1 LVKQAVLH
9 NELESILGPERV
21 FAHDEAS
28 SYAVDGMVPQAVALP
43 STVEEVAEVMRLAY
57 RERAA
62 VIPWGGGTG
71 MSVGN
76 LPQRYDIALSLTRLN
91 AVVEHEPA
99 DLTATVLAGKTL
111 ADFQDHLSSAGQ
123 FLPLDP
129 PSPAEATIGG
139 IVATNAAGP
148 SRHAHGTARDLVLGL
163 RFVQADGRVIKA
175 GGKVVKNVAGYDM
188 CRLFIGSMGTLGVI
202 VEACF
207 RLTPAPK
214 TQLTLAVAVASAQEA
229 YRLTGRAAG
238 LSLRAVELLN
248 AAAARQVDGLP
259 PVPEDGFVLLLA
271 ASGSAEAVQRT
282 REGVAAL
289 ANPTVIEA
297 ASAGLW
303 QEVGRLAQP
312 PADGIATRFSV
323 LPSRA
328 PELIEQVETIGL
340 AMARPPRIA
349 CHLTTGIVHNAWPPP
364 PSAEAES
371 AGRAGEG
378 PEADLRLVTSL
389 RQAVT
394 SLGGTMIVEAAP
406 AALKEALDVWGE
418 PGADFPLMRS
428 LKEQFD
434 PQGILS
440 PGRFLGR
447 L

>member
-1 LVKQAVLH
+1 MVKQSVLH

-21 FAHDEAS
+21 FAREEAA
-28 SYAVDGMVPQAVALP
+28 SYAVDGVAPQAVALP
-43 STVEEVAEVMRLAY
+43 ATVAEVAEVMRLAH

-62 VIPWGGGTG
+62 VIPWGGGTA
-71 MSVGN
+71 MSLGN

-91 AVVEHEPA
+91 AIVEHEPA
-99 DLTATVLAGKTL
+99 DLTATVLAGRTL
-111 ADFQDHLSSAGQ
+111 ADFQDHLASAGQ

-129 PSPAEATIGG
+129 PSPSEATIGG

-188 CRLFIGSMGTLGVI
+188 CRLLIGSMGTLGVI

-207 RLTPAPK
+207 RLTPLPK
-214 TQLTLAVAVASAQEA
+214 TQLTLAIAVASAQEA

-248 AAAARQVDGLP
+248 AAAAREVDGLP
-259 PVPEDGFVLLLA
+259 PVPDSSFVLLLA
-271 ASGSAEAVQRT
+271 AAGSAEAVQRT
-282 REGVAAL
+282 REGVASFA
-289 ANPTVIEA
+289 APTAIEG

-303 QEVGRLAQP
+303 QEVGRIASASGG
-312 PADGIATRFSV
+312 PADGVSTRFSV
-323 LPSRA
+323 LPSRV
-328 PELIEQVETIGL
+328 PELIERVEAIGRE
-340 AMARPPRIA
+340 ASRAPRII
-349 CHLTTGIVHNAWPPP
+349 CHLTAGIVHSAWLP
-364 PSAEAES
+364 
-371 AGRAGEG
+371 GEG
-378 PEADLRLVTSL
+378 PEADLRLATSL
-389 RQAVT
+389 RQTVT
-394 SLGGTMIVEAAP
+394 TLGGTMVVEAAP
-406 AALKEALDVWGE
+406 AALKDRLDVWGE

-434 PQGILS
+434 AQGILS

>member
-9 NELESILGPERV
+9 NELESILGSERV
-21 FAHDEAS
+21 FGREEAS
-28 SYAVDGMVPQAVALP
+28 SYAVDGVVPQAVALP
-43 STVEEVAEVMRLAY
+43 ATVDEVAEVMRLAH

-71 MSVGN
+71 MGLGN
-76 LPQRYDIALSLTRLN
+76 LPERYDIALSLTRLN

-99 DLTATVLAGKTL
+99 DLTATVLAGRTL
-111 ADFQDHLSSAGQ
+111 ADLQEQLASAGQ

-188 CRLFIGSMGTLGVI
+188 CRLLIGSMGTLGVI

-207 RLTPAPK
+207 RLTPLPK
-214 TQLTLAVAVASAQEA
+214 TQLTLAVAVDSAGEA

-238 LSLRAVELLN
+238 LSLRGVGLLN
-248 AAAARQVDGLP
+248 AAAARAIDGLP
-259 PVPEDGFVLLLA
+259 AVADGGSVILF
-271 ASGSAEAVQRT
+271 ASAGSAEAVQRT
-282 REGVAAL
+282 RDGIAAL
-289 ANPTVIEA
+289 TNPTVIEGA
-297 ASAGLW
+297 AAGLW
-303 QEVGRLAQP
+303 QEVGRLTQP
-312 PADGIATRFSV
+312 PADGIAIKSSV

-328 PELIEQVETIGL
+328 PELIERIEVTGRETSR
-340 AMARPPRIA
+340 APRIT
-349 CHLTTGIVHNAWPPP
+349 CHLTTGIVHSAWP
-364 PSAEAES
+364 S
-371 AGRAGEG
+371 GGG
-378 PEADLRLVTSL
+378 PEADLRLAASL

-394 SLGGTMIVEAAP
+394 SLGGTMVVEAAP
-406 AALKEALDVWGE
+406 VAFKEQVDVWGE

-434 PQGILS
+434 AQGILS

>member
-1 LVKQAVLH
+1 LVKQTVLH
-9 NELESILGPERV
+9 NELESILGSERV
-21 FAHDEAS
+21 FGREEAS
-28 SYAVDGMVPQAVALP
+28 SYAVDGVAPQAVALP
-43 STVEEVAEVMRLAY
+43 ATVEEVAEVMRLAH

-71 MSVGN
+71 MGLGN

-99 DLTATVLAGKTL
+99 DLTATVLAGRTL
-111 ADFQDHLSSAGQ
+111 ADLQEQLASAGQ

-188 CRLFIGSMGTLGVI
+188 CRLLIGSMGTLGVI

-207 RLTPAPK
+207 RLTPLPK
-214 TQLTLAVAVASAQEA
+214 TQLTLAVAVDSAGEA

-248 AAAARQVDGLP
+248 AAAARAIDGLSF
-259 PVPEDGFVLLLA
+259 VPDGAFVILF
-271 ASGSAEAVQRT
+271 ASAGSAEAVQRT
-282 REGVAAL
+282 RDGIAAL
-289 ANPTVIEA
+289 AKPTVIEGA
-297 ASAGLW
+297 AAGLW
-303 QEVGRLAQP
+303 QEVGRLTQP
-312 PADGIATRFSV
+312 PADGIAIKSTV

-328 PELIEQVETIGL
+328 PELIERIEATGRETSR
-340 AMARPPRIA
+340 APRIT
-349 CHLTTGIVHNAWPPP
+349 CHLTTGIVYGAWPP
-364 PSAEAES
+364 
-371 AGRAGEG
+371 GEG
-378 PEADLRLVTSL
+378 PEADLRLAASL
-389 RQAVT
+389 RQVVT
-394 SLGGTMIVEAAP
+394 SLGGTMLVEAAP
-406 AALKEALDVWGE
+406 VAFKEQVDVWGE

-434 PQGILS
+434 AQGILS